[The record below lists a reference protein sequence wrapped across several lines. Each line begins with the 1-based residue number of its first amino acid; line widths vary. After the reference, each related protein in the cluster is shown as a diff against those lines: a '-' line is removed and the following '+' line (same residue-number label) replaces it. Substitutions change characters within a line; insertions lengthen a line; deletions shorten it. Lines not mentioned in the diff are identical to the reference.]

1 MLKKAMAEKSDGN
14 AIIHLRTFRLGAH
27 KVLFVTEVDAAMGRC
42 GLVEIKAGKVI
53 DWRGTMFQ
61 MLANGCQ

>member
-1 MLKKAMAEKSDGN
+1 MLQKAMAEKSDGN
-14 AIIHLRTFRLGAH
+14 AIIHLRTIHLGAH
-27 KVLFVTEVDAAMGRC
+27 KVLFVTEVDAAIGR

-61 MLANGCQ
+61 MLANGSQ